1 MQTFSDTN
9 SIIAVSANLKNNN
22 NNFVVGMGLKKL
34 SQCDSF
40 SKKMFCKKTFELFTE
55 IYIF

>member
-9 SIIAVSANLKNNN
+9 SIIAASANFKKKNN
-22 NNFVVGMGLKKL
+22 NNFVVGMGLKN

-40 SKKMFCKKTFELFTE
+40 SKNNFCKKTFKLFTE
-55 IYIF
+55 IVFF